1 MGVRFWHIALWISI
15 TAMACSPSSEGER
28 SLPVTPD
35 QPGHFVQLTAVADN
49 PYDPAKAAL
58 GKRLFFDPIL
68 SLDSSISCSTC
79 HLPRLSLTDGKPVAA
94 GLKGRRGIRNAPA
107 LLNLAWITEGLFWD
121 GRSPTLE
128 DQALSP
134 ITNPAELGSS
144 WPLVEQRLRAHPSY
158 PVHFKSAFGVQHV
171 EEIDRELVAKAL
183 AQFQRTLISSES
195 KYDSVVRGAA
205 AYTPLESRGRAIF
218 FDASEALP
226 DGECGHCHT
235 PPLFTDQSFVNNGV
249 QEQTAPY
256 TYADP
261 GRGGV
266 TGIRYENGQFRVPSL
281 RNVALTAPY
290 MHDGRF
296 ATLEEV
302 IEHYNR
308 GGHPGPNV
316 DPKIRKLHLSDED
329 KAALVAFLGTLTD
342 TSFVRNLPVHKDY
355 LQ

>member
-1 MGVRFWHIALWISI
+1 
-15 TAMACSPSSEGER
+15 MACSPAPEEEGAYLQQE
-28 SLPVTPD
+28 
-35 QPGHFVQLTAVADN
+35 QPAHFVQLVEVKDN

-58 GKRLFFDPIL
+58 GMRLFFDPIM
-68 SLDSSISCSTC
+68 SLDSSISCSSC
-79 HLPRLSLTDGKPVAA
+79 HLPRLSLTDGEPIAV
-94 GLKGRRGIRNAPA
+94 GLNGRQGTRNAPA

-128 DQALSP
+128 AQALSP
-134 ITNPAELGSS
+134 VTNPAELGSN
-144 WPLVEQRLRAHPSY
+144 WALVEQRLRAHPSY
-158 PVHFKSAFGVQHV
+158 TVHFQSAFGLQQKT
-171 EEIDRELVAKAL
+171 EIDRGLVAKAL
-183 AQFQRTLISSES
+183 AQFQRTLVSSES
-195 KYDSVVRGAA
+195 KYDSVVRGMA
-205 AYTPLESRGRAIF
+205 AYTALESRGRAIF

-235 PPLFTDQSFVNNGV
+235 PPLFTDQTFVNNGV
-249 QEQTAPY
+249 QEQIAPY
-256 TYADP
+256 TYSDP
-261 GRGGV
+261 GRGSV
-266 TGIRYENGQFRVPSL
+266 TGVKYDNGRFRVPSL

-302 IEHYNR
+302 IEHYNS
-308 GGHPGPNV
+308 GGHAGPNV